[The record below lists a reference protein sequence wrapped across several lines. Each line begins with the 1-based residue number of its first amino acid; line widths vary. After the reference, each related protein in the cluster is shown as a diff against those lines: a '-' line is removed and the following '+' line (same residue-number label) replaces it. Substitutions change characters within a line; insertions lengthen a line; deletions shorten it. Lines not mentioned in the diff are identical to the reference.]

1 MKRIILFTLLAL
13 FVLGAAKLPAAISAY
28 AFGDYYFV
36 LKNHKTEL
44 EDQNGFWLR
53 RVYVTYEGDISDKL
67 KARARLELNSP
78 GTFTTSAANIT
89 PYLKD
94 AYIAYQYAPLHKVT
108 VGIQDSLAY
117 GNIEKFYG
125 YRHLE
130 KTMFDLYKNRSSRDF
145 AIDFSGAFD
154 AAKKFNYSV
163 QYGNYSGNKNETDKY
178 KQVGARFFV
187 NVTPKLL
194 VEVNGDV
201 STVSGVKTST
211 LVQGFVGYKE
221 DWGRLGVNYG
231 QEMVKE
237 DGKDDANM
245 AVLSAFAVA
254 KLGKKLEAV
263 ARYDMSMDPQ
273 LHGQGDYLLIEK
285 GYKTNLAILGL
296 AWNIHPKFQ
305 IMPNIK
311 MVSYKENNG
320 VKPASDTY
328 FNLTWYYQF

>member
-1 MKRIILFTLLAL
+1 MKRLLLFTLLAL
-13 FVLGAAKLPAAISAY
+13 LVLSAVKLPAAISAY

-36 LKNHKTEL
+36 LDHHKENVK
-44 EDQNGFWLR
+44 DQNGFWLR
-53 RVYVTYEGDISDKL
+53 RVYLTYESDISDKL
-67 KARARLELNSP
+67 KARARLEFNST
-78 GTFTTSAANIT
+78 GNFSTTAANIT

-94 AYIAYQYAPLHKVT
+94 AYISYQYAPLHKLT
-108 VGIQDSLAY
+108 VGIQDSLAFA
-117 GNIEKFYG
+117 NIEKFYG

-130 KTMFDLYKNRSSRDF
+130 KTMFDLYKVRSSRDF

-154 AAKKFNYSV
+154 TAKKFNYSV

-187 NVTPKLL
+187 NVTPKLM
-194 VEVNGDV
+194 VEVNGDI

-211 LVQGFVGYKE
+211 LIQGFIGYKD

-237 DGKDDANM
+237 DNKDDVNFG
-245 AVLSAFAVA
+245 VFSAFAVA
-254 KLGKKLEAV
+254 KLGKKFEAV

>member
-1 MKRIILFTLLAL
+1 MKRIFLLTLLAL
-13 FVLGAAKLPAAISAY
+13 FVLSAAKLPAAISAY

-36 LKNHKTEL
+36 LQNHKEAVENQHGL
-44 EDQNGFWLR
+44 WLR
-53 RVYVTYEGDISDKL
+53 RVYLTYESDLSDKL
-67 KARARLELNSP
+67 KARARLEMNST
-78 GTFTTSAANIT
+78 GNFSTSTANIT

-94 AYIAYQYAPLHKVT
+94 AYISFQYAPLHKVT
-108 VGIQDSLAY
+108 AGIQDSLAY

-130 KTMFDLYKNRSSRDF
+130 KTMLDLYKVRSSREF

-154 AAKKFNYSV
+154 KEKKFNYSL

-194 VEVNGDV
+194 VEVNGDI
-201 STVSGVKTST
+201 STLSGVKTST
-211 LVQGFVGYKE
+211 LVQGFVGYKD

-231 QEMVKE
+231 QEMIKE
-237 DGKDDANM
+237 DGKDDVNFG
-245 AVLSAFAVA
+245 VFSAFVVA
-254 KLGKKLEAV
+254 KLGSKLEAV
-263 ARYDMSMDPQ
+263 ARYDMSLDPQ
-273 LHGQGDYLLIEK
+273 LYGQGDYLPIEK
-285 GYKTNLAILGL
+285 GYKSNLAILGL

-320 VKPASDTY
+320 MKPGSDTY
-328 FNLTWYYQF
+328 FNLTWFYQF

>member
-1 MKRIILFTLLAL
+1 MKRLLLLTLLAL
-13 FVLGAAKLPAAISAY
+13 IVMSAVQLPAAISAY

-36 LKNHKTEL
+36 PSHHKETV

-53 RVYVTYEGDISDKL
+53 RVYITYEGDISDKL
-67 KARARLELNSP
+67 KARARLEFNSA
-78 GTFTTSAANIT
+78 GNFSTSAANII

-117 GNIEKFYG
+117 ANIEKFYG

-145 AIDFSGAFD
+145 AIDFSGALD
-154 AAKKFNYSV
+154 SAKKYNYSV

-178 KQVGARFFV
+178 KQIGARFFV
-187 NVTPKLL
+187 NVTPELMI
-194 VEVNGDV
+194 EVNGDI
-201 STVSGVKTST
+201 STVSDIKTST
-211 LVQGFVGYKE
+211 LYQVFAGYKG
-221 DWGRLGVNYG
+221 DWGRLGLNVG
-231 QEMVKE
+231 QETVKE
-237 DGKDDANM
+237 DGKDDASM
-245 AVLSAFAVA
+245 SVLSAFAVA

-296 AWNIHPKFQ
+296 AWNVHPKFQ

-311 MVSYKENNG
+311 MVSYKENKG
-320 VKPASDTY
+320 VKPGSDTY
-328 FNLTWYYQF
+328 FNLTWFYQF